1 MDDRGKLIQV
11 ELDAGEVVLKARV
24 GVDLRY
30 VTHFLERSLVIEI
43 QVRIGLLGIGVAVV
57 QVAADMIAVILIS
70 LVGVIGG
77 HVLACGL

>member
-1 MDDRGKLIQV
+1 MDDRGKFVQV

-24 GVDLRY
+24 GVDLCY
-30 VTHFLERSLVIEI
+30 VTHFLERSLVVKVQI
-43 QVRIGLLGIGVAVV
+43 RIGLLGVGVAFV
-57 QVAADMIAVILIS
+57 QIAADMIAVILIS